1 MRERTSHLPLR
12 QPFDFFATM
21 LIPLLDAG
29 EIRIGAVATGQVL
42 LVEAAF
48 LLTRLPFASWMSA
61 ERPQLA
67 RLPLAGAASEP
78 YLVTAEHIVSHWLT
92 HPGTRR

>member
-1 MRERTSHLPLR
+1 MRERPSRLPLR

-29 EIRIGAVATGQVL
+29 EVRIGTVATGQVL
-42 LVEAAF
+42 LVESRVLAYQITVC
-48 LLTRLPFASWMSA
+48 LVDIG

-67 RLPLAGAASEP
+67 RLPLAACSEP
-78 YLVTAEHIVSHWLT
+78 YLVTAEDIVSH
-92 HPGTRR
+92 G